1 MILYKFRRKIKIKI
15 KTIFSKPF
23 FLKSFHKYELFIY
36 DDIFPHPISG
46 FRHEEFKILLSFFK
60 DSKIFVEPLSYP
72 ALKTDIEKHK
82 DHILDFNFKF
92 PELSNRILQKKTVI
106 NVNAKLFYCVFLTN
120 IYENLVWLEKYKIPF
135 VFTLYPG
142 GGFQIEDF
150 TSDYKLQKVLDSP
163 QFRKVIVNQLFT
175 KEYLISKKFC
185 SADKIEFIFR
195 CVTTFIRY
203 KFDS

>member
-1 MILYKFRRKIKIKI
+1 L
-15 KTIFSKPF
+15 
-23 FLKSFHKYELFIY
+23 
-36 DDIFPHPISG
+36 
-46 FRHEEFKILLSFFK
+46 
-60 DSKIFVEPLSYP
+60 
-72 ALKTDIEKHK
+72 
-82 DHILDFNFKF
+82 
-92 PELSNRILQKKTVI
+92 
-106 NVNAKLFYCVFLTN
+106 CFLTN

-185 SADKIEFIFR
+185 SADKIEFIFG
-195 CVTTFIRY
+195 CVVPQHSLNTNLIFKDNYSVQKTLI
-203 KFDS
+203 